1 MDLLI
6 FFDNQAVLPTSGIFQ
21 IRITDQAHRLPR
33 SKMRMEAGLLPMD
46 TAATVMNVQLNSSST
61 GNANLRLRQSSTN
74 VYTEA
79 VTVGNVAVEPL
90 P

>member
-1 MDLLI
+1 M
-6 FFDNQAVLPTSGIFQ
+6 
-21 IRITDQAHRLPR
+21 PR
-33 SKMRMEAGLLPMD
+33 SKMRMEAGLSAYGYSSNFSITTD
-46 TAATVMNVQLNSSST
+46 ASGNGQKVMNVQLNSGST

>member
-1 MDLLI
+1 
-6 FFDNQAVLPTSGIFQ
+6 
-21 IRITDQAHRLPR
+21 
-33 SKMRMEAGLLPMD
+33 MRMEAGLLPMD
-46 TAATVMNVQLNSSST
+46 TAATFPLPRNASGNGQKVMNVQLNSSST